1 MSSKL
6 RKRVMRSEARVADLA
21 LQLREERAKLARL
34 QRRFSRAVR
43 EDSSSDS
50 SSVDSSPARP
60 SETVPAAALA
70 DTHPDP
76 PPNDGG
82 DQQGPPPSLPLAL
95 ADAEQPPAPPPQPT
109 AAAETPRDERK
120 RLILLF
126 ADAEGK
132 PTGGGRAGAAG
143 CGCRGSLA
151 GLRTCL
157 SPARGAWPSGAV
169 AGSFLTSCPGWPAD

>member
-1 MSSKL
+1 MSTKL
-6 RKRVMRSEARVADLA
+6 RKRVMRSEARVAELA

-60 SETVPAAALA
+60 TEMAAAPALA
-70 DTHPDP
+70 DTGPEPEAKKEEDQQEQP
-76 PPNDGG
+76 PPV
-82 DQQGPPPSLPLAL
+82 PLPI
-95 ADAEQPPAPPPQPT
+95 ADAEQPPAPPPQASAVP
-109 AAAETPRDERK
+109 AMSRDERK

-132 PTGGGRAGAAG
+132 PTGGGACRRCRLWLQGEPGGPPHLYQPGEG
-143 CGCRGSLA
+143 CMAERGRRKLLPDVLA
-151 GLRTCL
+151 WL
-157 SPARGAWPSGAV
+157 AN
-169 AGSFLTSCPGWPAD
+169 